1 MRIADDFDSLNKYL
15 KQLKTICGE
24 DFSKYIRDGLVWT
37 DNKERKEVGQ
47 AYSCPYEVGCQY
59 NVTYKCL
66 HERYCIVKK
75 LNDERDL
82 KN

>member
-1 MRIADDFDSLNKYL
+1 MRIADDFDALNQSLKR
-15 KQLKTICGE
+15 LKTQFI
-24 DFSKYIRDGLVWT
+24 DFSKYIRDGVVWT
-37 DNKERKEVGQ
+37 DYKERKEVGQ

-66 HERYCIVKK
+66 HERLCIVKK